1 VKHNWLASYIWTQ
14 LASHIL
20 VPCSCHWTP
29 LFVNEGA
36 ATSVNIFSTVD
47 QLASLECTYTN
58 DMTTAIYKTRTH
70 SMDAG
75 ATVRWVFKAHADRL
89 RLIQTETITWKAL
102 VRLDTPA
109 LHLITVNFHSRGRY
123 PSFIVT
129 ILSGNLHSGIET
141 GADTQR
147 HWTGSWTWHSVA
159 KGICYLHLSQELKL
173 FSQGW

>member
-1 VKHNWLASYIWTQ
+1 
-14 LASHIL
+14 
-20 VPCSCHWTP
+20 
-29 LFVNEGA
+29 
-36 ATSVNIFSTVD
+36 
-47 QLASLECTYTN
+47 
-58 DMTTAIYKTRTH
+58 
-70 SMDAG
+70 MDAG
-75 ATVRWVFKAHADRL
+75 ATVRSVFKAHADRL

-147 HWTGSWTWHSVA
+147 HWTGSWT
-159 KGICYLHLSQELKL
+159 
-173 FSQGW
+173 